1 MLALLYVVAG
11 HIMCPVVYEIQT
23 ALATSRPRFSF
34 VPILGCRISLP
45 LYIWSRK
52 SSLFC
57 CQFIFIS
64 TPTKKEFLSKSE
76 SSHCTEQGSH
86 LDRICLRR
94 SCMTFV
100 YAFTSTTYDTTGR
113 GEPSRKP

>member
-1 MLALLYVVAG
+1 MKSDSGICNTDRVSHDFISFQFLDVGFPSLCRNLLNGY
-11 HIMCPVVYEIQT
+11 
-23 ALATSRPRFSF
+23 
-34 VPILGCRISLP
+34 IS
-45 LYIWSRK
+45 SRK
-52 SSLFC
+52 SELFC

-64 TPTKKEFLSKSE
+64 TPTQKEFLSKSE
-76 SSHCTEQGSH
+76 SSYCTEQGSH

-100 YAFTSTTYDTTGR
+100 YAFTSTTYDTTWR